1 MRLVPFTHF
10 LQSFHNLKCQILCFF
25 SFPSFGIM
33 DFRFFS
39 VYSAQFFLYIFIKNF
54 LFLQFFLCFF
64 CFSDSSFGFI
74 IHLTYAMLLFIITLI
89 LYFMKKTQKGDT
101 MILSDFFQQH
111 PQAAIGFSGG
121 VDSSYLAYC
130 AKKYAQNILTI
141 YYKSE
146 FQPEFEFEDAKR
158 FCAQHEIPL
167 KILHGSVL
175 KDNTIIE
182 NPKNRCYYCKQRIFS
197 AIQKEALAQG
207 FSVLL
212 DGTNAS
218 DEADDR
224 PGMLALKE
232 LHVLSPLRLCGLTKQ
247 DIRMLSKEAGLFTWD
262 KPSYACLATRIPTG
276 MKITGELLHAIE
288 SCENIL
294 FSMGF
299 SDFRV
304 RVRDGYALLQVTE
317 SDYPKASTS
326 LNHIQQAFAAYFPKI
341 VLDTQVR

>member
-1 MRLVPFTHF
+1 
-10 LQSFHNLKCQILCFF
+10 
-25 SFPSFGIM
+25 
-33 DFRFFS
+33 
-39 VYSAQFFLYIFIKNF
+39 
-54 LFLQFFLCFF
+54 
-64 CFSDSSFGFI
+64 
-74 IHLTYAMLLFIITLI
+74 
-89 LYFMKKTQKGDT
+89 

-182 NPKNRCYYCKQRIFS
+182 NPKNRCYYCKQRIFFRHS
-197 AIQKEALAQG
+197 KEALAQG

-224 PGMLALKE
+224 PGMLALKRIAC
-232 LHVLSPLRLCGLTKQ
+232 SITTTPLRADQ
-247 DIRMLSKEAGLFTWD
+247 
-262 KPSYACLATRIPTG
+262 TG
-276 MKITGELLHAIE
+276 HPHAIE
-288 SCENIL
+288 RSRTVYLGQTIL
-294 FSMGF
+294 C
-299 SDFRV
+299 
-304 RVRDGYALLQVTE
+304 L
-317 SDYPKASTS
+317 AS
-326 LNHIQQAFAAYFPKI
+326 LPVFLP
-341 VLDTQVR
+341 V